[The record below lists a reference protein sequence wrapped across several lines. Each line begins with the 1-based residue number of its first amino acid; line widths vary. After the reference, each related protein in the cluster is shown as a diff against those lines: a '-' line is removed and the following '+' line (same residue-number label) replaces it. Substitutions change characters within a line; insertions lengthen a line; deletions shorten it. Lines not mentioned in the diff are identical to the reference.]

1 MPSMMAKI
9 SRNKNP
15 SLTCLA
21 AAEEEEWWLG
31 MRDRVWD
38 RWGELGWNADDD
50 AAVVVDVPVVDI
62 LETW

>member
-1 MPSMMAKI
+1 MD
-9 SRNKNP
+9 P

-21 AAEEEEWWLG
+21 TAEEEEWWLG